1 MTWTKE
7 GGNTKSIV
15 KLEMQIIANIKGEQ
29 FRNTKRFKSFQL
41 AFTFNM
47 K

>member
-15 KLEMQIIANIKGEQ
+15 KLEMQIIANP
-29 FRNTKRFKSFQL
+29 N
-41 AFTFNM
+41 AFPSLLDRY
-47 K
+47 